1 MIQNFNDLF
10 VELKAKNICKKMV
23 AAWAVDEHTIEA
35 ASLATDMGFVKCV
48 LVGDEDLIKK
58 VCADNNIDVAKFEI
72 VDIKDELKA
81 VAQAVKMVHDG
92 EGEVLMKG
100 LCSTDKFLRAIL
112 NKETG
117 LLPPKGVLSHV
128 GVIENPNYHKLV
140 FISDMAVIP
149 LPDFRQKVKLAGYL
163 VSTAKSFGIAKPK
176 IAFIAASEQ
185 MLDSMPACI
194 EGAMLAK
201 MCDRGQI
208 KGCIGDGPLA
218 LDVAIDQE
226 SVEIKKLV
234 SPVAGDADCL
244 LFPNIES
251 ANVFWKTN
259 SKLAVGVRQ
268 AGFLVGPMGSHRR
281 KWGWWLVAAIA
292 VAVAA
297 SLFLHRRPVTPAT
310 SDSAVSVEAESAGA
324 VVRDTVYV
332 TVDDESVPVVRER
345 KVEAGESREEAPAG
359 AETPA
364 AEEAPAA
371 AVETVIA
378 VPVKVLNGLLR
389 EKSGRDVTL
398 STQAPDRIILTYAG
412 KVDVP
417 MLGEQGMNFS
427 AGFKVLEVQGD
438 RLVLQIDSGAAIN
451 AAADLLAPRILERL
465 PAGLVDS
472 FANGRAVI
480 NLSAIPTLQKQ
491 LKSME
496 IVGFSLDEN
505 AIRLRTV
512 EK

>member
-1 MIQNFNDLF
+1 M
-10 VELKAKNICKKMV
+10 
-23 AAWAVDEHTIEA
+23 
-35 ASLATDMGFVKCV
+35 
-48 LVGDEDLIKK
+48 
-58 VCADNNIDVAKFEI
+58 AKFEI

-149 LPDFRQKVKLAGYL
+149 LPDFRQKV
-163 VSTAKSFGIAKPK
+163 
-176 IAFIAASEQ
+176 AASEQ

-251 ANVFWKTN
+251 GNVFWKTN
-259 SKLAVGVRQ
+259 SKLCPGVRQ
-268 AGFLVGPMGSHRR
+268 AGFLVGVKVPCILASRADSVDV
-281 KWGWWLVAAIA
+281 KLNSIA
-292 VAVAA
+292 
-297 SLFLHRRPVTPAT
+297 
-310 SDSAVSVEAESAGA
+310 SAVMSV
-324 VVRDTVYV
+324 
-332 TVDDESVPVVRER
+332 
-345 KVEAGESREEAPAG
+345 K
-359 AETPA
+359 
-364 AEEAPAA
+364 
-371 AVETVIA
+371 
-378 VPVKVLNGLLR
+378 
-389 EKSGRDVTL
+389 
-398 STQAPDRIILTYAG
+398 
-412 KVDVP
+412 
-417 MLGEQGMNFS
+417 
-427 AGFKVLEVQGD
+427 
-438 RLVLQIDSGAAIN
+438 
-451 AAADLLAPRILERL
+451 
-465 PAGLVDS
+465 
-472 FANGRAVI
+472 
-480 NLSAIPTLQKQ
+480 
-491 LKSME
+491 
-496 IVGFSLDEN
+496 
-505 AIRLRTV
+505 
-512 EK
+512 